1 MNNTAVNN
9 NLSTFP
15 AVTQRAL
22 ETMNT
27 ARNAWLEARRQQKAA
42 ADNIA
47 TIRQR
52 RAEMEATTNTLNE
65 EWRTLFR
72 ESQGVVSKEMK
83 KLRTEIAL
91 GRETLEDFDELLAA
105 QESENALLPQ
115 KAAEL
120 AGKYIHAHNILVDI
134 RAKQIWEDFMQSH
147 GKALIQTLSLLKS
160 TMGREASA
168 VVGVVNSV
176 NDPDTVLKD
185 FIHKHITRPALA
197 NDAMPEQDPVFKLAG
212 VAPDYAARLDFS
224 NQLSPAAMHKIKVRQ
239 EIAEKETAVCRPEA
253 RLTRHLP
260 VFGMPAFC
268 GPDIMRAEKPLN
280 NR

>member
-120 AGKYIHAHNILVDI
+120 GDAANL
-134 RAKQIWEDFMQSH
+134 
-147 GKALIQTLSLLKS
+147 LI
-160 TMGREASA
+160 
-168 VVGVVNSV
+168 
-176 NDPDTVLKD
+176 
-185 FIHKHITRPALA
+185 
-197 NDAMPEQDPVFKLAG
+197 
-212 VAPDYAARLDFS
+212 
-224 NQLSPAAMHKIKVRQ
+224 
-239 EIAEKETAVCRPEA
+239 
-253 RLTRHLP
+253 
-260 VFGMPAFC
+260 
-268 GPDIMRAEKPLN
+268 
-280 NR
+280 

>member
-1 MNNTAVNN
+1 MNNTAENN

-15 AVTQRAL
+15 AVTQQAM
-22 ETMNT
+22 ETLNT
-27 ARNAWLEARRQQKAA
+27 ARSAWLEARRRQKAA

-52 RAEMEATTNTLNE
+52 RAEMEATTNALND

-83 KLRTEIAL
+83 KLRTEIAM

-115 KAAEL
+115 ETAEL
-120 AGKYIHAHNILVDI
+120 AGKYIHAHEALVGI

-168 VVGVVNSV
+168 VVGVVHSV
-176 NDPDTVLKD
+176 NDPDTLLKD

-197 NDAMPEQDPVFKLAG
+197 NTAMPEQDPVFKLAG
-212 VAPDYAARLDFS
+212 VAPDYAACVDLS
-224 NQLSPAAMHKIKVRQ
+224 KTPSPAALHKMKIRH
-239 EIAEKETAVCRPEA
+239 EREKQQKR
-253 RLTRHLP
+253 
-260 VFGMPAFC
+260 
-268 GPDIMRAEKPLN
+268 
-280 NR
+280 NRDMESI

>member
-1 MNNTAVNN
+1 
-9 NLSTFP
+9 
-15 AVTQRAL
+15 
-22 ETMNT
+22 
-27 ARNAWLEARRQQKAA
+27 A

-120 AGKYIHAHNILVDI
+120 AGKY
-134 RAKQIWEDFMQSH
+134 
-147 GKALIQTLSLLKS
+147 
-160 TMGREASA
+160 
-168 VVGVVNSV
+168 
-176 NDPDTVLKD
+176 
-185 FIHKHITRPALA
+185 
-197 NDAMPEQDPVFKLAG
+197 
-212 VAPDYAARLDFS
+212 
-224 NQLSPAAMHKIKVRQ
+224 
-239 EIAEKETAVCRPEA
+239 
-253 RLTRHLP
+253 
-260 VFGMPAFC
+260 
-268 GPDIMRAEKPLN
+268 
-280 NR
+280 

>member
-1 MNNTAVNN
+1 MNNTAENN

-15 AVTQRAL
+15 AVTQQAM
-22 ETMNT
+22 ETLNT
-27 ARNAWLEARRQQKAA
+27 ARSAWLEARRRQKAA

-52 RAEMEATTNTLNE
+52 RAEMEATTNALNE

-115 KAAEL
+115 EAGKL
-120 AGKYIHAHNILVDI
+120 AGQYISAHNTLVEI
-134 RAKQIWEDFMQSH
+134 RAKQIWEDFMQAH
-147 GKALIQTLSLLKS
+147 GKALIQTLSLLKT

-176 NDPDTVLKD
+176 NDPDTLLKD
-185 FIHKHITRPALA
+185 FIHKHITKPALT
-197 NDAMPEQDPVFKLAG
+197 NDVMPDQDPVFKLAG

-224 NQLSPAAMHKIKVRQ
+224 KQLSPAALHKMKIRQ
-239 EIAEKETAVCRPEA
+239 EQMLLQKNNSVSE
-253 RLTRHLP
+253 
-260 VFGMPAFC
+260 GM
-268 GPDIMRAEKPLN
+268 
-280 NR
+280 

>member
-1 MNNTAVNN
+1 MTIPEQNN
-9 NLSTFP
+9 NQTPDISIPAST
-15 AVTQRAL
+15 QQAL
-22 ETMNT
+22 EKVN
-27 ARNAWLEARRQQKAA
+27 AAKSAWLGARRQQKAA
-42 ADNIA
+42 ADNIV

-52 RAEMEATTNTLNE
+52 RAEMEATTNALNE

-115 KAAEL
+115 EAAEL
-120 AGKYIHAHNILVDI
+120 AGKYIHAHDILVGI
-134 RAKQIWEDFMQSH
+134 RAKQIWEDFMQSY

-168 VVGVVNSV
+168 VVGVVHSV
-176 NDPDTVLKD
+176 NDPDTLLKD
-185 FIHKHITRPALA
+185 FIYKHITRPALT

-224 NQLSPAAMHKIKVRQ
+224 NKLSPAAMHKMKVRQ
-239 EIAEKETAVCRPEA
+239 ERAEKEKAV
-253 RLTRHLP
+253 
-260 VFGMPAFC
+260 
-268 GPDIMRAEKPLN
+268 
-280 NR
+280 

>member
-212 VAPDYAARLDFS
+212 VAR
-224 NQLSPAAMHKIKVRQ
+224 
-239 EIAEKETAVCRPEA
+239 
-253 RLTRHLP
+253 
-260 VFGMPAFC
+260 
-268 GPDIMRAEKPLN
+268 IMRRVWISVINSLRQLCIKLRFVRNLLRRRKQYDGPRHA
-280 NR
+280 

>member
-1 MNNTAVNN
+1 MNNTAENN

-15 AVTQRAL
+15 AVTQQAM
-22 ETMNT
+22 ETLNT
-27 ARNAWLEARRQQKAA
+27 ARSAWLEARRRQKAA

-52 RAEMEATTNTLNE
+52 RAEMEATTNALNE

-115 KAAEL
+115 EAAEL
-120 AGKYIHAHNILVDI
+120 AGKYIHAHDTLVGI

-176 NDPDTVLKD
+176 NDPNTVLKD
-185 FIHKHITRPALA
+185 FIHKHITKPALT

-212 VAPDYAARLDFS
+212 VAPDYAARVDLS
-224 NQLSPAAMHKIKVRQ
+224 KSPSPAALHKMKIRQ
-239 EIAEKETAVCRPEA
+239 EREELQKR
-253 RLTRHLP
+253 
-260 VFGMPAFC
+260 
-268 GPDIMRAEKPLN
+268 
-280 NR
+280 NRDMEGI

>member
-1 MNNTAVNN
+1 MNNTAENTT
-9 NLSTFP
+9 LSTFP
-15 AVTQRAL
+15 DVTQQAL
-22 ETMNT
+22 ETLNT

-52 RAEMEATTNTLNE
+52 RAEMEATTNALNE

-115 KAAEL
+115 EAGKL
-120 AGKYIHAHNILVDI
+120 AGQYISAHNILMEI

-147 GKALIQTLSLLKS
+147 GKALIQTLSLLKT
-160 TMGREASA
+160 TMGRNASA
-168 VVGVVNSV
+168 VIGVVHSV

-185 FIHKHITRPALA
+185 FIRKHITEPSLV
-197 NDAMPEQDPVFKLAG
+197 NDAMPEHDPVLKLAG
-212 VAPDYAARLDFS
+212 VAPDYAALADFRK
-224 NQLSPAAMHKIKVRQ
+224 LPSPAALHKMKIRQ
-239 EIAEKETAVCRPEA
+239 EREELQKRNRAAE
-253 RLTRHLP
+253 
-260 VFGMPAFC
+260 G
-268 GPDIMRAEKPLN
+268 I
-280 NR
+280 

>member
-1 MNNTAVNN
+1 MNNTAENN

-15 AVTQRAL
+15 AVTQQAM
-22 ETMNT
+22 ETLNT
-27 ARNAWLEARRQQKAA
+27 ARSAWLEARRRQKAA

-52 RAEMEATTNTLNE
+52 RAEIEATTNALND

-72 ESQGVVSKEMK
+72 ESQGVISKEMK

-115 KAAEL
+115 ETAEL
-120 AGKYIHAHNILVDI
+120 AGKYIHAHEALVGI

-168 VVGVVNSV
+168 VVGVVHSV
-176 NDPDTVLKD
+176 NDPDTLLKD
-185 FIHKHITRPALA
+185 FIHKHITKPALA
-197 NDAMPEQDPVFKLAG
+197 NTAMPEQDPVFKLAG
-212 VAPDYAARLDFS
+212 VAPDYSARLDLS
-224 NQLSPAAMHKIKVRQ
+224 KQLSPAAIHKMKVRQ
-239 EIAEKETAVCRPEA
+239 EQAEKVKS
-253 RLTRHLP
+253 
-260 VFGMPAFC
+260 V
-268 GPDIMRAEKPLN
+268 
-280 NR
+280 

>member
-1 MNNTAVNN
+1 
-9 NLSTFP
+9 P

-120 AGKYIHAHNILVDI
+120 AG
-134 RAKQIWEDFMQSH
+134 
-147 GKALIQTLSLLKS
+147 
-160 TMGREASA
+160 
-168 VVGVVNSV
+168 
-176 NDPDTVLKD
+176 
-185 FIHKHITRPALA
+185 
-197 NDAMPEQDPVFKLAG
+197 
-212 VAPDYAARLDFS
+212 
-224 NQLSPAAMHKIKVRQ
+224 
-239 EIAEKETAVCRPEA
+239 
-253 RLTRHLP
+253 
-260 VFGMPAFC
+260 
-268 GPDIMRAEKPLN
+268 
-280 NR
+280 

>member
-1 MNNTAVNN
+1 MNNTAENN

-15 AVTQRAL
+15 AVTQQAM
-22 ETMNT
+22 ETLNT
-27 ARNAWLEARRQQKAA
+27 ARSAWLEARRRQKAA

-52 RAEMEATTNTLNE
+52 RAEIEATTNALND

-72 ESQGVVSKEMK
+72 ESQGVISKEMK

-115 KAAEL
+115 ETAEL
-120 AGKYIHAHNILVDI
+120 AGKYIHAHEALVGI

-168 VVGVVNSV
+168 VVGVVHSV
-176 NDPDTVLKD
+176 NDPDTLLKD

-197 NDAMPEQDPVFKLAG
+197 NTAMPEQDPVFKLAG
-212 VAPDYAARLDFS
+212 VAPDYSARLDLS
-224 NQLSPAAMHKIKVRQ
+224 KQLSPAAIHKMKVRQ
-239 EIAEKETAVCRPEA
+239 EQAEKVKS
-253 RLTRHLP
+253 
-260 VFGMPAFC
+260 V
-268 GPDIMRAEKPLN
+268 
-280 NR
+280 

>member
-1 MNNTAVNN
+1 MNNIVENN

-22 ETMNT
+22 EIMNT
-27 ARNAWLEARRQQKAA
+27 ARNAWIDARRKQKAA
-42 ADNIA
+42 ADNIT

-52 RAEMEATTNTLNE
+52 RAEMEAITNALNE

-72 ESQGVVSKEMK
+72 KSQGVISKEMK
-83 KLRTEIAL
+83 KLRAEIAL
-91 GRETLEDFDELLAA
+91 GRETLEDFDDLLAA

-115 KAAEL
+115 EAAEL
-120 AGKYIHAHNILVDI
+120 AGKYIHAHDALVGI
-134 RAKQIWEDFMQSH
+134 RAKQIWEDFMQLH
-147 GKALIQTLSLLKS
+147 GKALIQTLSLLKP

-168 VVGVVNSV
+168 VVGVVHSV

-185 FIHKHITRPALA
+185 FIHKNIIKPALT

-224 NQLSPAAMHKIKVRQ
+224 KQLSPAALHKMKIRQ
-239 EIAEKETAVCRPEA
+239 EQMLLQK
-253 RLTRHLP
+253 
-260 VFGMPAFC
+260 
-268 GPDIMRAEKPLN
+268 N
-280 NR
+280 NSVSEGL

>member
-1 MNNTAVNN
+1 MNNTAVNI

-83 KLRTEIAL
+83 NCARKLRW
-91 GRETLEDFDELLAA
+91 DEKRLRILM
-105 QESENALLPQ
+105 SCWRLR
-115 KAAEL
+115 KA
-120 AGKYIHAHNILVDI
+120 KMHFC
-134 RAKQIWEDFMQSH
+134 R
-147 GKALIQTLSLLKS
+147 
-160 TMGREASA
+160 R
-168 VVGVVNSV
+168 
-176 NDPDTVLKD
+176 
-185 FIHKHITRPALA
+185 
-197 NDAMPEQDPVFKLAG
+197 KL
-212 VAPDYAARLDFS
+212 R
-224 NQLSPAAMHKIKVRQ
+224 N
-239 EIAEKETAVCRPEA
+239 
-253 RLTRHLP
+253 
-260 VFGMPAFC
+260 
-268 GPDIMRAEKPLN
+268 
-280 NR
+280 

>member
-1 MNNTAVNN
+1 MNNTAENN

-15 AVTQRAL
+15 AVTQQAM
-22 ETMNT
+22 ETLNT
-27 ARNAWLEARRQQKAA
+27 ARSAWLEARRRQKAA

-52 RAEMEATTNTLNE
+52 RAEIEATTNALND

-72 ESQGVVSKEMK
+72 ESQGVISKEMK

-115 KAAEL
+115 ETAEL
-120 AGKYIHAHNILVDI
+120 AGKYIHAHEALVGI

-168 VVGVVNSV
+168 VVGVVHSV
-176 NDPDTVLKD
+176 NDPDTLLKD
-185 FIHKHITRPALA
+185 FIHKHITKPALA
-197 NDAMPEQDPVFKLAG
+197 NTAMPEQDPVFKLAG
-212 VAPDYAARLDFS
+212 VAPDYSARLDLS
-224 NQLSPAAMHKIKVRQ
+224 KQLSPAAIHKMKVRQ
-239 EIAEKETAVCRPEA
+239 KQAEKVKS
-253 RLTRHLP
+253 
-260 VFGMPAFC
+260 V
-268 GPDIMRAEKPLN
+268 
-280 NR
+280 

>member
-72 ESQGVVSKEMK
+72 ESQGVWIFAQNKS
-83 KLRTEIAL
+83 
-91 GRETLEDFDELLAA
+91 GR
-105 QESENALLPQ
+105 
-115 KAAEL
+115 
-120 AGKYIHAHNILVDI
+120 ILCS
-134 RAKQIWEDFMQSH
+134 RMEK
-147 GKALIQTLSLLKS
+147 
-160 TMGREASA
+160 
-168 VVGVVNSV
+168 
-176 NDPDTVLKD
+176 
-185 FIHKHITRPALA
+185 
-197 NDAMPEQDPVFKLAG
+197 
-212 VAPDYAARLDFS
+212 RLF
-224 NQLSPAAMHKIKVRQ
+224 R
-239 EIAEKETAVCRPEA
+239 R
-253 RLTRHLP
+253 
-260 VFGMPAFC
+260 
-268 GPDIMRAEKPLN
+268 
-280 NR
+280 

>member
-1 MNNTAVNN
+1 MNNIVENN

-22 ETMNT
+22 ETLNT
-27 ARNAWLEARRQQKAA
+27 ARNAWLDARQQKAA
-42 ADNIA
+42 SDNIA

-52 RAEMEATTNTLNE
+52 RAEMEAITNALNE

-72 ESQGVVSKEMK
+72 KSQGVISKEMK
-83 KLRTEIAL
+83 KLRAEIAL
-91 GRETLEDFDELLAA
+91 GRETLEDFDDLLAA

-115 KAAEL
+115 EAAEL
-120 AGKYIHAHNILVDI
+120 AGKYINAHDALVGI
-134 RAKQIWEDFMQSH
+134 RAKQIWEDFMQLH

-168 VVGVVNSV
+168 VVGVVHSV

-185 FIHKHITRPALA
+185 FIHKNIIKPALT

-212 VAPDYAARLDFS
+212 VAR
-224 NQLSPAAMHKIKVRQ
+224 
-239 EIAEKETAVCRPEA
+239 
-253 RLTRHLP
+253 
-260 VFGMPAFC
+260 
-268 GPDIMRAEKPLN
+268 IMRPVWISVSNYPLQPCI
-280 NR
+280 R

>member
-1 MNNTAVNN
+1 MTIPDQRNNPTADISIPA
-9 NLSTFP
+9 ST
-15 AVTQRAL
+15 QQAL
-22 ETMNT
+22 EKVNV
-27 ARNAWLEARRQQKAA
+27 AKSAWMEARHKQADAA
-42 ADNIA
+42 AMLA
-47 TIRQR
+47 TIRKR
-52 RAEMEATTNTLNE
+52 RAEMEATTNALNE

-105 QESENALLPQ
+105 HEREAAFLPQ
-115 KAAEL
+115 EAGKL
-120 AGKYIHAHNILVDI
+120 AGQYISAHNTLVEI

-147 GKALIQTLSLLKS
+147 GKALIQTLSLLKT

-185 FIHKHITRPALA
+185 FIHKHITRPALTNA
-197 NDAMPEQDPVFKLAG
+197 AMPEQDPVFKLAG

-224 NQLSPAAMHKIKVRQ
+224 NQPSPAAIHKMKVRQ
-239 EIAEKETAVCRPEA
+239 ERAEKEKSV
-253 RLTRHLP
+253 
-260 VFGMPAFC
+260 
-268 GPDIMRAEKPLN
+268 
-280 NR
+280 

>member
-1 MNNTAVNN
+1 MNNTAENN

-22 ETMNT
+22 ETLNV
-27 ARNAWLEARRQQKAA
+27 ARNEWLEARRQQKAA

-52 RAEMEATTNTLNE
+52 RAEMEATTKTLNE

-72 ESQGVVSKEMK
+72 ESQGVVTKEMK

-105 QESENALLPQ
+105 EECENAFLPQ
-115 KAAEL
+115 KAAQL
-120 AGKYIHAHNILVDI
+120 AGQYIHAHENLVDI
-134 RAKQIWEDFMQSH
+134 RAKQIWEDFMQAH

-168 VVGVVNSV
+168 VVGVVHSV
-176 NDPDTVLKD
+176 NDPDTLLKD
-185 FIHKHITRPALA
+185 FILKHITEPALS
-197 NDAMPEQDPVFKLAG
+197 NDAMPEQDPVFKLTG
-212 VAPDYAARLDFS
+212 VVPDYAAREDLS
-224 NQLSPAAMHKIKVRQ
+224 KSPSPAALHKMKIRQ
-239 EIAEKETAVCRPEA
+239 EREELQKRNHGI
-253 RLTRHLP
+253 
-260 VFGMPAFC
+260 G
-268 GPDIMRAEKPLN
+268 DI
-280 NR
+280 

>member
-1 MNNTAVNN
+1 MNNTAENN

-15 AVTQRAL
+15 AVTQQAM
-22 ETMNT
+22 ETLNT
-27 ARNAWLEARRQQKAA
+27 ARSAWLEARRRQKAA

-52 RAEMEATTNTLNE
+52 RAEMEATTNALND

-72 ESQGVVSKEMK
+72 ESQGVISKEMK

-115 KAAEL
+115 ETAEL
-120 AGKYIHAHNILVDI
+120 AGKYIHAHEALVGI

-176 NDPDTVLKD
+176 NDPNTVLKD
-185 FIHKHITRPALA
+185 FIHKHITKPALA
-197 NDAMPEQDPVFKLAG
+197 NTAMPERDPVFKLAG
-212 VAPDYAARLDFS
+212 VAPDYAARVDLS
-224 NQLSPAAMHKIKVRQ
+224 KIPSPAALHKMKIRQ
-239 EIAEKETAVCRPEA
+239 EREELQKR
-253 RLTRHLP
+253 
-260 VFGMPAFC
+260 
-268 GPDIMRAEKPLN
+268 
-280 NR
+280 NRDMEGI